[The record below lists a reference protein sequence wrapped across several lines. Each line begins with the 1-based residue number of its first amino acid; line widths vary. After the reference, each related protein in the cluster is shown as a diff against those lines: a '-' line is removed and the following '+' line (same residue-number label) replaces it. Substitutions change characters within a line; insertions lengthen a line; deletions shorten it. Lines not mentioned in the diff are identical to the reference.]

1 MWLLPHSRTV
11 GHDESRVALAD
22 AQENLVRARART
34 PEVITVAQALRTLR
48 EHNHFAEKLSFIA
61 TRGGNQL

>member
-1 MWLLPHSRTV
+1 MMWLHPSRAV
-11 GHDESRVALAD
+11 GHNESRMALAD

-61 TRGGNQL
+61 TRGGHL

>member
-1 MWLLPHSRTV
+1 MWLPLRRNRVV

-34 PEVITVAQALRTLR
+34 PEVFTVAQALRTLR

-61 TRGGNQL
+61 AKGGRL